1 MATTV
6 GSGSGCVNRARRKSQ
21 QAESRQPPVVMADR
35 AGSPVR
41 GMYGMGRES
50 TVVAIHHQ
58 QLDKPGQL
66 G

>member
-6 GSGSGCVNRARRKSQ
+6 GSGSGCVNRAGRKSQ
-21 QAESRQPPVVMADR
+21 QAESRQPPVVMADC